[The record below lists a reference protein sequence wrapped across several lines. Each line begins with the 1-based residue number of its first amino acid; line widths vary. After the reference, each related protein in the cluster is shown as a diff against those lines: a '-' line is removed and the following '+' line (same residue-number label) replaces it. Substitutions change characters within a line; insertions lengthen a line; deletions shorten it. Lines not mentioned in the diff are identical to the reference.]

1 MRYVLTTRMVKM
13 PEKDLDMF
21 TTIRTQLGKTHENV
35 MTISVL

>member
-21 TTIRTQLGKTHENV
+21 TTIRTQLGTV
-35 MTISVL
+35 PVTVL

>member
-1 MRYVLTTRMVKM
+1 MRYVVTMPMVKM
-13 PEKDLDMF
+13 PEKDIDMF